1 MKVVAIIER
10 GSDGFYSVW
19 SDDKIGRYHF
29 GGFGDNVKQ
38 AKEDFRASVNESL
51 EEARKEGVPTPSI
64 VDIVF
69 KYDMPSFFNY
79 FDFLN
84 VSKFAE
90 YAGINESKMRA
101 YKCGAAYPGE
111 KTTRKIM
118 KAIDRIGQDLHV
130 TLL

>member
-1 MKVVAIIER
+1 MKITAIIER
-10 GSDGFYSVW
+10 GVDGFYSVR
-19 SDDKIGRYHF
+19 SEEKVGRYFF
-29 GGFGDNVKQ
+29 GGYGESVKA

-51 EEARKEGVPTPSI
+51 DEAQQEGVVVPAT
-64 VDIVF
+64 VDVVF
-69 KYDMPSFFNY
+69 KYDIPSFFNY

-90 YAGINESKMRA
+90 FAGVNESKMRA

-118 KAIDRIGQDLHV
+118 KALDRIAGDLRA
-130 TLL
+130 TIL